1 MIFLYILLYALV
13 GFIHFVTLVSNGKI
27 ETNSECTAAFVFWPI
42 YFVGYIFKLVFYIG
56 KLFFDTVT
64 SIVKDVFNI

>member
-1 MIFLYILLYALV
+1 MILVYILLYALV
-13 GFIHFVTLVSNGKI
+13 GIIHFGVCISNDKI
-27 ETNSECTAAFVFWPI
+27 KTNSECTAAFVFWPI

-64 SIVKDVFNI
+64 NIVKDVFNI